1 MMATVDELQVLITA
15 NAKNFDRQIKAV
27 KQQMGDLGKTASS
40 QGKQVSSSI
49 GGMVKKYALLA
60 AAIATTY
67 KVIKSSTKEFGDFE
81 QNVGGAKAIFGD
93 YAGYVQ
99 KKAVDAAN
107 TMGMSMNEYMKT
119 LNKIGAIMQGSGMGQ
134 AESLQM
140 TAEWMQRA
148 ADQASVMGV
157 TTTEAMDAITAAAKG
172 NFMLMDNIG
181 VKMNATTLEAYA
193 LSKGIKQSYDSMTE
207 AQKVGLAYELFLE
220 RTNYAAGN
228 FAREGATTLNGSLAT
243 LKANFANLGA
253 MLGQAFAP
261 VIMQVAQFISNY
273 LIPALQAVIPY
284 VIGFMQVIGQMVSFV
299 MGALS
304 GLFGGGKKSADSM
317 AESAASAASNVGS
330 VGTAA
335 SGAGKSL
342 GDAAKQAKKL
352 KGQLAGFDE
361 MNVLQEPQDT
371 SGGSGGGGGGAGASG
386 VALPEIDMSGFEN
399 FNPFGDME
407 EKAKRVADA
416 IKGIFGDINFDP
428 LIKSF
433 GELWKGLQNVGSG
446 FVKVGKA
453 AFDNFI
459 KPVVKHLVES
469 SLPKLFEGIGKAL
482 QAIDFDKIAKSAG
495 VLFKGLSELI
505 VPVLNIIVDIITN
518 YLAPIVVWLF
528 NDILPPVLEIV
539 GQALSFIGQLLTDLW
554 NIITPIL
561 DAILPPLMEIVGIL
575 VNALQPV
582 FEAIFAV
589 LGALWAILQPII
601 NVLVA
606 ILTPVLNVIIGLIK
620 GIITVIAS
628 VITWI
633 ADLIKVIA
641 DAITWAVTHIGD
653 MVKAIGDFFAGLWE
667 GIVAI
672 FSAVGKWFT
681 DRFNEAVQGI
691 KNVFSVIG
699 SFFQGCWNSIVN
711 VFSGVVSWFGN
722 IFTNAWNAIKN
733 VFSAVGSFFQGIW
746 NTITNIFTSI
756 GTTIGNAV
764 SGAFKAVVNAI
775 LGFVEGFINAPVK
788 AINALIDVINM
799 VPGINLGKLNELKL
813 PRMAKGGIVTSST
826 IANIGEAGTEAVL
839 PLENNTGWMDVLA
852 SKIAGSGGQPLTVMI
867 GDEVIYDKV
876 IDHINDRSF
885 MQNANVIKV

>member
-1 MMATVDELQVLITA
+1 MAQVDELKVLITA

-27 KQQMGDLGKTASS
+27 KQQMGDLGKQASS
-40 QGKQVSSSI
+40 QGKQVSDSI

-60 AAIATTY
+60 AAIAATY
-67 KVIKSSTKEFGDFE
+67 KVISASTKEFGDFE
-81 QNVGGAKAIFGD
+81 QNVGGAKAIFGE

-99 KKAVDAAN
+99 KKAVEAAN

-119 LNKIGAIMQGSGMGQ
+119 ANKIGASMQGSGMSQ

-140 TAEWMQRA
+140 TTDWMQRA

-193 LSKGIKQSYDSMTE
+193 MSKGINQSYDSMSE
-207 AQKVGLAYELFLE
+207 AQKVGLAYQLFLE

-284 VIGFMQVIGQMVSFV
+284 IIGFMQVVGQMVSFV

-317 AESAASAASNVGS
+317 TASANSAAASVGS
-330 VGTAA
+330 VGAA
-335 SGAGKSL
+335 ATGAGDAL
-342 GDAAKQAKKL
+342 GGAAKQAKKL

-361 MNVLQEPQDT
+361 MNVLHEPQD
-371 SGGSGGGGGGAGASG
+371 SGGGAGGGGAGGGGAG
-386 VALPEIDMSGFEN
+386 MPAIDMSGFEN

-407 EKAKRVADA
+407 DKAKRVAEA
-416 IKGIFGDINFDP
+416 IKGIFGDINLQP
-428 LIKSF
+428 LIKSL

-446 FVKVGKA
+446 FVKIGKA

-459 KPVVKHLVES
+459 KPVVKYLVES
-469 SLPKLFEGIGKAL
+469 ALPRLFDGIGKAL
-482 QAIDFDKIAKSAG
+482 QSIDFDKIAASAS
-495 VLFKGLSELI
+495 VLFKGMADLL
-505 VPVLNIIVDIITN
+505 VPVLNIVVDIITN

-528 NDILPPVLEIV
+528 NDILPPILEIV
-539 GQALSFIGQLLTDLW
+539 GQALTFIGQILTDIW
-554 NIITPIL
+554 NIISPIL

-575 VNALQPV
+575 VDMLQPV

-589 LGALWAILQPII
+589 LGAVWAILQPIV
-601 NVLVA
+601 NLLVA
-606 ILTPVLNVIIGLIK
+606 ILKPILEVIIGVLKGLITILAS
-620 GIITVIAS
+620 IITWV
-628 VITWI
+628 
-633 ADLIKVIA
+633 ADIIKVVA

-653 MVKAIGDFFAGLWE
+653 MVKAIGDFFVGLWE

-672 FSAVGKWFT
+672 FQIVGKWFT

-691 KNVFSVIG
+691 KTVFSVIG
-699 SFFQGCWNSIVN
+699 SFFQGCWNAVVN
-711 VFSGVVSWFGN
+711 VFSGVASWFGN
-722 IFTNAWNAIKN
+722 VFTNAWNAIKN

-775 LGFVEGFINAPVK
+775 LGFVEGFINAPVR

-799 VPGINLGKLNELKL
+799 VPGINLGKLGELKL
-813 PRMAKGGIVTSST
+813 PRMARGGIVTSST
-826 IANIGEAGTEAVL
+826 VANIGENGAEAVL
-839 PLENNTGWMDVLA
+839 PLENNTEWMDMLA
-852 SKIAGSGGQPLTVMI
+852 SKISGGQPVQITVNVGEETLI
-867 GDEVIYDKV
+867 DKV
-876 IDHINDRSF
+876 IEGINDASF
-885 MQNANVIKV
+885 MRNANVINV